1 MYGRPGLGKDFLA
14 FRQTNR
20 ERSCIR
26 PLNAA
31 FERGPWWR
39 SRIEFQS
46 LRRAVTRDDGTECF
60 DPGFLTI
67 LPSHQSCPSDWMSA
81 SAAAVALRLGSSRP
95 ARAVAVWFSF
105 NQHGPEN
112 PGGLCGKRHQYDLVG
127 SSREQA
133 AQPRVADTTHA
144 LVPQIAA
151 FPIIH

>member
-81 SAAAVALRLGSSRP
+81 SAAAVALRLGMYGRP
-95 ARAVAVWFSF
+95 PLGKDFLAFRQT
-105 NQHGPEN
+105 NPERPCIRPLN
-112 PGGLCGKRHQYDLVG
+112 
-127 SSREQA
+127 
-133 AQPRVADTTHA
+133 
-144 LVPQIAA
+144 AA
-151 FPIIH
+151 FDRR

>member
-46 LRRAVTRDDGTECF
+46 LRRAVTRDDGAECF

-67 LPSHQSCPSDWMSA
+67 LPSHHNCPSDWMSA
-81 SAAAVALRLGSSRP
+81 SAAAVALQQAAAGAFAGSRYGSPLTSMAQRI
-95 ARAVAVWFSF
+95 RAV
-105 NQHGPEN
+105 
-112 PGGLCGKRHQYDLVG
+112 L
-127 SSREQA
+127 A
-133 AQPRVADTTHA
+133 ASATITT
-144 LVPQIAA
+144 L
-151 FPIIH
+151 

>member
-46 LRRAVTRDDGTECF
+46 LRRAVTRDDGSECF

-67 LPSHQSCPSDWMSA
+67 LPSHHSCPSERISA
-81 SAAAVALRLGSSRP
+81 SAAAVAPQLGSSPR
-95 ARAVAVWFSF
+95 ARAVAGWFSLG
-105 NQHGPEN
+105 QHCPDDTRRLRGE
-112 PGGLCGKRHQYDLVG
+112 RYHDDL
-127 SSREQA
+127 
-133 AQPRVADTTHA
+133 
-144 LVPQIAA
+144 
-151 FPIIH
+151 